1 MPNALL
7 HAELADN
14 DLFSEMPVRTVG
26 QIVSGDLLTCEPDLP
41 VAEAARLMRASRCS
55 SVIIL
60 RDGFP
65 AGIWTE
71 NDALNVDFSS
81 PEAFEQP
88 ISAVMTRAVKTID
101 TGASISEA
109 GVRFKRD
116 KIRHL
121 LVVDDDGHAL
131 GMLSQTDVV
140 LNHGVEHYLTFRDVR
155 SVLSKPLTSLPADM
169 PLTQAA
175 AAIRSSNGEAAIV
188 TSPDWP
194 EPGIVTERDIVRMV
208 AERCSG
214 PVAQATSRP
223 VVSVLST
230 TTLLAA
236 RNLFSQH
243 GFRHLAVR
251 DDTGAFIGL
260 LSFSDI
266 LSILQ
271 YEYLAQVNSALR
283 DRDDALVKSRKD
295 LNLAR
300 QVIEATLDGVMI
312 VDDQGLIEYVNPSFS
327 RLTGYAAEDVLGKN
341 PRLLQSGR
349 HDAAFYA
356 KMWSELLDIGHWQGE
371 VWNRRKDGDIFAEW
385 LTINS
390 IRDDA
395 GGIAKYAAI
404 FGDITEKKR
413 DEERVRNLAYC
424 DPLTGLPNRR
434 LMVDRLA
441 LALAN
446 AHRHGTVLAVMFLDL
461 DLFKRINDTL
471 GHDVGDAVLVEVA
484 KRLNTCV
491 REGDTVARI
500 GGDEFVVV
508 MPELEDVSDAAR
520 LAERVIA
527 AVKALMALAGRELYV
542 TTSVG
547 IAVYPEDGA
556 EPEALLKCADLA
568 LYRAKEIGRNG
579 YQLYSAAINARSA
592 ERLSMEGHLRHAL
605 ANGEMSLA
613 YQVKVDMT
621 SGTISGAEALVR
633 WTHPELGSVPPAEF
647 IPLAERCGLMPGL
660 GEWILRTACAQNQA
674 WLNRGLPPIRM
685 AVNLSP
691 RQFLKG
697 DLADTVIRVLR
708 DTALPA
714 HLLEVELTETAIID
728 HPTEVGR
735 VLDRLHA
742 VGVRIAI
749 DDFGTR
755 QSSLMALRHL
765 PIDALKIDHSFIE
778 GLGHAFQEKDIVVA
792 IIRLAHALGMTAVAE
807 GVEREHQV
815 EVLRNGGCDEIQGYL
830 IGRAV
835 SPEDL
840 ETLFDRQLLPSG

>member
-390 IRDDA
+390 IR
-395 GGIAKYAAI
+395 
-404 FGDITEKKR
+404 
-413 DEERVRNLAYC
+413 
-424 DPLTGLPNRR
+424 
-434 LMVDRLA
+434 
-441 LALAN
+441 
-446 AHRHGTVLAVMFLDL
+446 
-461 DLFKRINDTL
+461 
-471 GHDVGDAVLVEVA
+471 
-484 KRLNTCV
+484 
-491 REGDTVARI
+491 
-500 GGDEFVVV
+500 
-508 MPELEDVSDAAR
+508 
-520 LAERVIA
+520 
-527 AVKALMALAGRELYV
+527 
-542 TTSVG
+542 
-547 IAVYPEDGA
+547 
-556 EPEALLKCADLA
+556 
-568 LYRAKEIGRNG
+568 
-579 YQLYSAAINARSA
+579 
-592 ERLSMEGHLRHAL
+592 
-605 ANGEMSLA
+605 
-613 YQVKVDMT
+613 
-621 SGTISGAEALVR
+621 
-633 WTHPELGSVPPAEF
+633 
-647 IPLAERCGLMPGL
+647 
-660 GEWILRTACAQNQA
+660 
-674 WLNRGLPPIRM
+674 
-685 AVNLSP
+685 
-691 RQFLKG
+691 
-697 DLADTVIRVLR
+697 
-708 DTALPA
+708 
-714 HLLEVELTETAIID
+714 
-728 HPTEVGR
+728 
-735 VLDRLHA
+735 
-742 VGVRIAI
+742 
-749 DDFGTR
+749 
-755 QSSLMALRHL
+755 
-765 PIDALKIDHSFIE
+765 
-778 GLGHAFQEKDIVVA
+778 
-792 IIRLAHALGMTAVAE
+792 
-807 GVEREHQV
+807 
-815 EVLRNGGCDEIQGYL
+815 
-830 IGRAV
+830 
-835 SPEDL
+835 
-840 ETLFDRQLLPSG
+840 